1 MIDIKKKI
9 LLGEFPQ
16 KIHIRT
22 EDRNNPI
29 LLFLHG
35 GPGVCNRDVIFTE
48 HLDLLD
54 TFTLVAWDQ
63 RGSVGSYK
71 GIDPETLT
79 INQMV
84 EDAKELIEWLCK
96 EFSKDKVFVIG
107 SSGYSMYLEAAY
119 MVASLVA
126 TIFGVLIIII
136 VCFLDI
142 DGELEKMR
150 KEQ

>member
-54 TFTLVAWDQ
+54 TLHDL
-63 RGSVGSYK
+63 G
-71 GIDPETLT
+71 
-79 INQMV
+79 
-84 EDAKELIEWLCK
+84 
-96 EFSKDKVFVIG
+96 
-107 SSGYSMYLEAAY
+107 
-119 MVASLVA
+119 
-126 TIFGVLIIII
+126 
-136 VCFLDI
+136 DI
-142 DGELEKMR
+142 QKELEKIQLY
-150 KEQ
+150 KI